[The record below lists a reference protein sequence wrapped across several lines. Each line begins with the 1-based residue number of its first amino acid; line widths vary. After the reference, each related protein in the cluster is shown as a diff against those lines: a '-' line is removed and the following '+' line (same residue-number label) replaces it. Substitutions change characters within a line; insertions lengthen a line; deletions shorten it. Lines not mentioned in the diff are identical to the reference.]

1 MNRKELLLDVLREN
15 PDDAFARYAL
25 ALEYKKEN
33 LPSKAREVLESLRK
47 SQPDYLPTYYQLGKL
62 IEEDGDDERAL
73 RVYKDGLHL
82 AIRLHDLKTRSELE
96 EAIWMLED

>member
-1 MNRKELLLDVLREN
+1 MNRKELLLDLLREN
-15 PDDAFARYAL
+15 PNDSFARYAL

-33 LPSKAREVLESLRK
+33 LPDKAREVFEALRNEH
-47 SQPDYLPTYYQLGKL
+47 PDYLPTYYQLGKL
-62 IEEDGDDERAL
+62 VEEAGDEFRAL
-73 RVYKDGLHL
+73 QVYRDGLHL